1 MILPKENVTDKKK
14 IIKQLNKIY
23 NLEEKSSKW
32 YNLKKRYHR
41 HDKVILILILF
52 CFIIIALVS
61 VILII
66 SKILKIPIEISF
78 QVSLIL
84 AIFASFVSVI
94 TFFINLVKIM
104 DYPVA
109 EFNLSKS
116 TNKEDYYELE
126 FSITNSGQ
134 SKLKLN
140 FAAYFVEEFQENS
153 KLDAFLYCDTE
164 NISQY
169 LGELLN
175 RIRIKVVR
183 VYSLSA
189 ITKDFG
195 VFFPHNY
202 IHTESRLHKFDKNKI
217 FTITFFFQTSHRI
230 FYYVVRHLLT

>member
-1 MILPKENVTDKKK
+1 M
-14 IIKQLNKIY
+14 
-23 NLEEKSSKW
+23 
-32 YNLKKRYHR
+32 
-41 HDKVILILILF
+41 
-52 CFIIIALVS
+52 
-61 VILII
+61 ILII
-66 SKILKIPIEISF
+66 SKILKIPIGISF
-78 QVSLIL
+78 QILLIL
-84 AIFASFVSVI
+84 SIFASFVSVI

-126 FSITNSGQ
+126 FSITNSGH
-134 SKLKLN
+134 SKLKLS

-175 RIRIKVVR
+175 RIRSKLVR

-189 ITKDFG
+189 ITKDFE
-195 VFFPHNY
+195 VFFLTTICTQNHVCINLIKIKY
-202 IHTESRLHKFDKNKI
+202 I
-217 FTITFFFQTSHRI
+217 
-230 FYYVVRHLLT
+230 